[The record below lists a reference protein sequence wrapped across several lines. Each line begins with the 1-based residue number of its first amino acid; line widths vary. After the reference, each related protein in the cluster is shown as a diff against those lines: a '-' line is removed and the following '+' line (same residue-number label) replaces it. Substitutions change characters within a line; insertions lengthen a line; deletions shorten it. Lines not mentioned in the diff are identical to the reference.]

1 MGSPSFDPV
10 DPGITARVPDGCG
23 GAMATHFSDVV
34 TSPGSRW
41 MRRGLQVPEL
51 VSMELTLMKGEG
63 LLPPLSAPDSASVRS
78 HRATRLARSR

>member
-10 DPGITARVPDGCG
+10 DPRITARLPDGCV
-23 GAMATHFSDVV
+23 AMATHFSDVV
-34 TSPGSRW
+34 MSPGSRW
-41 MRRGLQVPEL
+41 MGRGLQVPEL
-51 VSMELTLMKGEG
+51 VSMELTLTRGEG